1 MTTVRGDKVS
11 AVDLGEVVLI
21 NSETS
26 VNNQDVLTNQDLQYQ
41 EDRRKRKIRKL
52 NFEVRWLIWTPV
64 ITTIWKVKQSSVLT
78 MSVRQC
84 WDMGG
89 QMMEKISQDIM
100 FKQKIVD
107 FSIT

>member
-1 MTTVRGDKVS
+1 MITVRCKVCNVELHGNSKLQCCGCSNMTTVRGDKVS

-52 NFEVRWLIWTPV
+52 NFEVR
-64 ITTIWKVKQSSVLT
+64 
-78 MSVRQC
+78 
-84 WDMGG
+84 
-89 QMMEKISQDIM
+89 
-100 FKQKIVD
+100 
-107 FSIT
+107 

>member
-11 AVDLGEVVLI
+11 AVDLSKVVLI
-21 NSETS
+21 NSEKS
-26 VNNQDVLTNQDLQYQ
+26 VNNHDILTNQDLQYQ

-52 NFEVRWLIWTPV
+52 NFEVRWLIWTPA
-64 ITTIWKVKQSSVLT
+64 TTTTWMARQNFVLT
-78 MSVRQC
+78 MSANQY
-84 WDMGG
+84 WGMGG